1 MGLPTPLKR
10 GKGPLGGP
18 KNCDLTN
25 MMEYR
30 HEVYQNHPNNTET
43 HWNTSSHKI
52 CISGVGSKNHSCTS
66 TCKYYIVMFHVGTES
81 TR

>member
-1 MGLPTPLKR
+1 MHCHVADVGEVALLKCSDTK
-10 GKGPLGGP
+10 GVKGVLGPLGGP

-30 HEVYQNHPNNTET
+30 HDVYQNHPNNTET

-52 CISGVGSKNHSCTS
+52 CISGVGSKNHS
-66 TCKYYIVMFHVGTES
+66 
-81 TR
+81 

>member
-1 MGLPTPLKR
+1 MHCNVADVGEVALLKCSDTER
-10 GKGPLGGP
+10 VKGVLGTLGGP

-30 HEVYQNHPNNTET
+30 HDVYQNHPNNTET

-52 CISGVGSKNHSCTS
+52 CISVVGSKNHS
-66 TCKYYIVMFHVGTES
+66 
-81 TR
+81 